1 MIYKNLHYEF
11 IAGTKQ
17 SNIKFV
23 LLHGWGH
30 SLLNIKPIAEQLGEY
45 DCYLIDLPGF
55 GQSDMP
61 TEVLSVSNYT
71 DIIVDFIRAKFSC
84 DDRVYIVGHSFG
96 GRIAVYLGAYYPQ
109 LISGIFV
116 VAGAGLKKHKRLLR
130 EVILTGARGLR
141 TFYRIIGR
149 DVMTSSLYRKYYAR
163 FASADY
169 KNATPLMREILKKTV
184 LEDLSHIARSV
195 SVPTT
200 LIYGER
206 DTTTPAYFG
215 KKYNRLIKNS
225 HLYILPTFDH
235 NSILSAGKYQVAS
248 IILNTIKD

>member
-71 DIIVDFIRAKFSC
+71 DIVVDFIRAKFSC

-109 LISGIFV
+109 LVSGIFV
-116 VAGAGLKKHKRLLR
+116 VAGAGLNKHKRL
-130 EVILTGARGLR
+130 
-141 TFYRIIGR
+141 GR

-225 HLYILPTFDH
+225 RLYVLPTFDH